1 MGVSTL
7 AMFYIERV
15 AMDNGSNGFGWNE
28 RQKVV
33 TIMDLTETSDKRQR
47 HSWIWSNRVNKKS
60 KQIRQ
65 LKKLLLLIIY
75 FFSFDNYNFFSLF
88 YFFPFY

>member
-1 MGVSTL
+1 MVVSTL

-33 TIMDLTETSDKRQR
+33 TIMDLTETSDEATTLMDLVKSSQQ
-47 HSWIWSNRVNKKS
+47 KK
-60 KQIRQ
+60 
-65 LKKLLLLIIY
+65 
-75 FFSFDNYNFFSLF
+75 
-88 YFFPFY
+88 